1 MSGMAMSAF
10 RASGTFSVFMAA
22 LVGLGCGAAHAQP
35 VTSAPIALQGDGPY
49 HRLTLPLA
57 TYSRAA
63 YGDLRDL
70 RVRNAAGHA
79 VPYAWLRNE
88 AAAPQTASQDVPI
101 FALPGSGSGTASADA
116 SLALSVRPDGS
127 LALDSQAAAAQRKAS
142 EPTQWFIDLSQ
153 VKGSLLQA
161 RFRIAPDAQ
170 GLFAFRLEAS
180 DDLRQWR
187 WVSGEEQLVRLAHG
201 GQTIERLAVDLGNLR
216 TRFLRL
222 RWSDP
227 QHGALLTGVGIDSVQ
242 EVEPV
247 APLEWSGPLKP
258 ERCATDY
265 CDYLLPRG
273 LPVQSLRIDLA
284 DVNTLA
290 QVGISGLSDPAPAAA
305 TASQQP
311 VPRNP
316 LYALRHPQRRSVPLP
331 NRPDES
337 PLVDTVV
344 YRLAQAGGE
353 ARSPVLALDGSVYSR
368 LRLRTTG
375 PVSVL
380 GATPPTL
387 AVGAVPRTLVFLAQG
402 GAPFSLAWKPAPD
415 TAGTVEGAAPGA
427 PLALSTLIP
436 GYAADK
442 PVDADG
448 ASVTLPTA
456 VVTAAVAAAVQPP
469 VPAADS
475 RNPSSRKWW
484 LWGALGVGLLL
495 LAGMAWSLFASLR
508 KDAAKPD

>member
-1 MSGMAMSAF
+1 MSSRVTWTARVLA
-10 RASGTFSVFMAA
+10 AA
-22 LVGLGCGAAHAQP
+22 LATAAFGVAQAQP
-35 VTSAPIALQGDGPY
+35 ATSAPLALQGNGPY
-49 HRLTLPLA
+49 YRLTLPLSI
-57 TYSRAA
+57 YGRAA

-88 AAAPQTASQDVPI
+88 AAAPRTASQTVPI
-101 FALPGSGSGTASADA
+101 FALPGNASGAAAADA
-116 SLALSVRPDGS
+116 ALAFSVRPDGS
-127 LALDSQAAAAQRKAS
+127 LALAGKAPADRKAGDAAQ
-142 EPTQWFIDLSQ
+142 WLIDVSQ

-161 RFRIAPDAQ
+161 RFEIAPDAQ
-170 GLFAFRLEAS
+170 GLFGFSLEAS

-187 WVSGEEQLVRLAHG
+187 PVGTEEQLVRLTHG

-227 QHGALLTGVGIDSVQ
+227 QHGTPLASVGIDSVQ

-247 APLEWSGPLKP
+247 APVELSAAMAPQH
-258 ERCATDY
+258 CATDY

-273 LPVQSLRIDLA
+273 VPVQSLRIDLA

-290 QVGISGLSDPAPAAA
+290 QIGISGLRDAAPAAA
-305 TASQQP
+305 TALP
-311 VPRNP
+311 EPMPRNP
-316 LYALRHPQRRSVPLP
+316 LYALRHQQQRRSASALP
-331 NRPDES
+331 GSPDET
-337 PLVDTVV
+337 PLLDTVV
-344 YRLAQAGGE
+344 YRLAQTGGE
-353 ARSPVLALDGSVYSR
+353 ARSPVLALDGAVYSR
-368 LRLRTTG
+368 LRLRTAG

-402 GAPFSLAWKPAPD
+402 GAPFSLAWNAMPAA
-415 TAGTVEGAAPGA
+415 AGTVERMEPGAA
-427 PLALSTLIP
+427 LALSTLVP

-442 PVDADG
+442 PVVADG
-448 ASVTLPTA
+448 ASVTLPVA
-456 VVTAAVAAAVQPP
+456 ALDAAVTAAAQSPLPEAVRQ
-469 VPAADS
+469 DT
-475 RNPSSRKWW
+475 SRKWW

-508 KDAAKPD
+508 KDGATAD

>member
-1 MSGMAMSAF
+1 MSGRSMIHGVLVAL
-10 RASGTFSVFMAA
+10 MAA
-22 LVGLGCGAAHAQP
+22 AGAAQAQP
-35 VTSAPIALQGDGPY
+35 ITSAPIGLQGAGPY

-57 TYSRAA
+57 TYGRAA
-63 YGDLRDL
+63 YGDLSGL
-70 RVRNAAGHA
+70 RVQNAAGHA

-88 AAAPQTASQDVPI
+88 AATPRTASQAVPI
-101 FALPGSGSGTASADA
+101 FALPGNTASDDTV
-116 SLALSVRPDGS
+116 LAFTVRPDGS
-127 LALDSQAAAAQRKAS
+127 LALDSKATAK
-142 EPTQWFIDLSQ
+142 PNDATQWLIDVSQ

-161 RFRIAPDAQ
+161 RFDVAPDAR

-187 WVSGEEQLVRLAHG
+187 PVGGDEQLVRLAHG
-201 GQTIERLAVDLGNLR
+201 GQTIERMAVELGNLR

-227 QHGALLTGVGIDSVQ
+227 QHGAPLAKVEIDSVQ

-247 APLEWSGPLKP
+247 APIEWSGALKP
-258 ERCATDY
+258 ERCAEDY

-284 DVNTLA
+284 DINTLA
-290 QVGISGLSDPAPAAA
+290 QVGVSGLVDAAPASA
-305 TASQQP
+305 TPPQF

-316 LYALRHPQRRSVPLP
+316 LYALRHSQRRTTALPTGPGEAPL
-331 NRPDES
+331 
-337 PLVDTVV
+337 LDTVV

-353 ARSPVLALDGSVYSR
+353 ARSPVLALDGAVYAR
-368 LRLRTTG
+368 LRLRTAG

-380 GATPPTL
+380 GATPPTI
-387 AVGAVPRTLVFLAQG
+387 AVGATPRTLVFLAQG
-402 GAPFSLAWKPAPD
+402 SAPFSLTWRAATDK
-415 TAGTVEGAAPGA
+415 GAVQGAVPGA

-442 PVDADG
+442 PVAADG
-448 ASVTLPTA
+448 ASVTLPVAA
-456 VVTAAVAAAVQPP
+456 VEAAVAAAALAP
-469 VPAADS
+469 VPEAAPHD
-475 RNPSSRKWW
+475 PSRKWW
-484 LWGALGVGLLL
+484 LWGALGGGLLL

-508 KDAAKPD
+508 KDGAAAD

>member
-1 MSGMAMSAF
+1 MNRHPPVSM
-10 RASGTFSVFMAA
+10 RALGAGAA
-22 LVGLGCGAAHAQP
+22 LVAVMAGSAFAQP
-35 VTSAPIALQGDGPY
+35 APTAPIALQGAGPY
-49 HRLTLPLA
+49 HRLTLPL
-57 TYSRAA
+57 TIYSRAA
-63 YGDLRDL
+63 YADLRDL

-79 VPYAWLRNE
+79 VPYAWLRSE
-88 AAAPQTASQDVPI
+88 AATPRTASRNVPI
-101 FALPGSGSGTASADA
+101 FALPGIDASAASGDA
-116 SLALSVRPDGS
+116 ALAFTVRPDGS
-127 LALDSQAAAAQRKAS
+127 LALDGKSAAASRKTTDTAQ
-142 EPTQWFIDLSQ
+142 WLIDLSQ

-161 RFRIAPDAQ
+161 RFEIAPDAR

-180 DDLRQWR
+180 DDLRRWR
-187 WVSGEEQLVRLAHG
+187 PVGDEEQLVRLAHG

-227 QHGALLTGVGIDSVQ
+227 QHGVALTGVGIDSVQ

-247 APLEWSGPLKP
+247 APLEWSAALKP
-258 ERCATDY
+258 ERCAADY

-273 LPVQSLRIDLA
+273 LPVRSLRVDLA
-284 DVNTLA
+284 DINTLA
-290 QVGISGLSDPAPAAA
+290 QVAISGLSGPAPASSSAVPP
-305 TASQQP
+305 QP

-316 LYALRHPQRRSVPLP
+316 LYALRHQQRQPVQ
-331 NRPDES
+331 RPALADET

-353 ARSPVLALDGSVYSR
+353 ARSPVLALDGAVHAR
-368 LRLRTTG
+368 LRLRTSG

-380 GATPPTL
+380 GATPPSI

-402 GAPFSLAWKPAPD
+402 AAPFSLAWRSAPE
-415 TAGTVEGAAPGA
+415 AVGTLEGAEPGA

-442 PVDADG
+442 PVSADD
-448 ASVTLPTA
+448 ASVELPLMS
-456 VVTAAVAAAVQPP
+456 VAAAVAPAAQ
-469 VPAADS
+469 VPAA
-475 RNPSSRKWW
+475 PVQESSRKWW
-484 LWGALGVGLLL
+484 LWGALGAGLLL

-508 KDAAKPD
+508 KEKERAAAD

>member
-1 MSGMAMSAF
+1 MSGGAMRACRLGLALAAAVTVSA
-10 RASGTFSVFMAA
+10 AQ
-22 LVGLGCGAAHAQP
+22 AQP
-35 VTSAPIALQGDGPY
+35 VTTAPIALQGAGPY

-57 TYSRAA
+57 IYSRAA

-88 AAAPQTASQDVPI
+88 TAAPRTASQEVPI
-101 FALPGSGSGTASADA
+101 FALPGSAAGTASGDA
-116 SLALSVRPDGS
+116 ALAFSVRPDGS
-127 LALDSQAAAAQRKAS
+127 LALDSKAAANRKANDDA
-142 EPTQWFIDLSQ
+142 TQWLIDVSQ
-153 VKGSLLQA
+153 VKGNLLQA
-161 RFRIAPDAQ
+161 RFEVAPDAR

-187 WVSGEEQLVRLAHG
+187 PVGAEEQLVRLAHG

-227 QHGALLTGVGIDSVQ
+227 QHGVPLTKVDIDSVQ

-247 APLEWSGPLKP
+247 APLEWSGALKP
-258 ERCATDY
+258 ERCAADY

-284 DVNTLA
+284 DINTLA
-290 QVGISGLSDPAPAAA
+290 QVGVSGLLDAAPASA
-305 TASQQP
+305 TPQQP

-316 LYALRHPQRRSVPLP
+316 LYALRHQQRRSVPSSVGP
-331 NRPDES
+331 GEV

-353 ARSPVLALDGSVYSR
+353 ARSPVLALDGAAYSR
-368 LRLRTTG
+368 LRLRTAG

-380 GATPPTL
+380 GATPPTI
-387 AVGAVPRTLVFLAQG
+387 AVGATPRTLVFLAQG
-402 GAPFSLAWKPAPD
+402 GAPFSLAWNAAPD
-415 TAGTVEGAAPGA
+415 TGTVEGAVPGA

-442 PVDADG
+442 PVVADE
-448 ASVTLPTA
+448 ASVALPVAA
-456 VVTAAVAAAVQPP
+456 VEAAVTAAALAPIPDAARQDP
-469 VPAADS
+469 
-475 RNPSSRKWW
+475 SRKWW
-484 LWGALGVGLLL
+484 LWGALGIGLLL

-508 KDAAKPD
+508 KDNSGRAD

>member
-1 MSGMAMSAF
+1 MNAHRKGVVHLGAVLLAAMSAV
-10 RASGTFSVFMAA
+10 AV
-22 LVGLGCGAAHAQP
+22 AQP
-35 VTSAPIALQGDGPY
+35 AATATTAPVALEGTGPY

-57 TYSRAA
+57 IYGRAA
-63 YGDLRDL
+63 YPDLRDV
-70 RVRNAAGHA
+70 RVRNAAGQA

-88 AAAPQTASQDVPI
+88 AAAPQTASRNVPI
-101 FALPGSGSGTASADA
+101 FALPAGVASATPGDTA
-116 SLALSVRPDGS
+116 LAFSVRPDGS
-127 LALDSQAAAAQRKAS
+127 LALEGKPARPAAGQVAQ
-142 EPTQWFIDLSQ
+142 WLIDASQ

-161 RFRIAPDAQ
+161 RFDVAPDTR
-170 GLFAFRLEAS
+170 GLFAFRLDAS

-187 WVSGEEQLVRLAHG
+187 PVGGEEQLVRLAHG
-201 GQTIERLAVDLGNLR
+201 GQTIERLAVDLGSLR
-216 TRFLRL
+216 ARFLRL

-227 QHGALLTGVGIDSVQ
+227 ANGAALTRVGIDSVQ

-247 APLEWSGPLKP
+247 APVEWSAPLKP
-258 ERCATDY
+258 ERCASDY

-273 LPVQSLRIDLA
+273 LPAQSLRIDLA

-290 QVGISGLSDPAPAAA
+290 QVGISGLSDPAASSAAP
-305 TASQQP
+305 QRP
-311 VPRNP
+311 VSRNP
-316 LYALRHPQRRSVPLP
+316 LYVLRHPQRRMQSPGGQQP
-331 NRPDES
+331 GGPDET

-353 ARSPVLALDGSVYSR
+353 ARSPVLALDGAVHAR
-368 LRLRTTG
+368 LRLRTAG

-387 AVGAVPRTLVFLAQG
+387 SVGAAPRTLVFLAQG
-402 GAPFSLAWKPAPD
+402 GAPFSLAWSAAPE
-415 TAGTVEGAAPGA
+415 ANAVEGSVPGA

-442 PVDADG
+442 PVAADG
-448 ASVTLPTA
+448 ASVALPAAA
-456 VVTAAVAAAVQPP
+456 VDAAVAAVAQPP
-469 VPAADS
+469 LPVQEP
-475 RNPSSRKWW
+475 SRKWW

-508 KDAAKPD
+508 KDGAARAD

>member
-1 MSGMAMSAF
+1 MNRTALRVVFAAVMAMAG
-10 RASGTFSVFMAA
+10 GTQ
-22 LVGLGCGAAHAQP
+22 AQP
-35 VTSAPIALQGDGPY
+35 VTSAPIALQGTGPY

-57 TYSRAA
+57 IHGRAA
-63 YGDLRDL
+63 YEDLRDL

-88 AAAPQTASQDVPI
+88 AVTPRTASQAVPI
-101 FALPGSGSGTASADA
+101 FALPGGTTGAASSDA
-116 SLALSVRPDGS
+116 VLAFSVRPDGS
-127 LALDSQAAAAQRKAS
+127 LALSGGKATAERAANDAA
-142 EPTQWFIDLSQ
+142 EWLIDVSQ

-161 RFRIAPDAQ
+161 RFEIAPDAR

-180 DDLRQWR
+180 DDLRRWR
-187 WVSGEEQLVRLAHG
+187 QVSGEEQLVRLAHG

-227 QHGALLTGVGIDSVQ
+227 QHGAPITKTEIDSVQ

-247 APLEWSGPLKP
+247 APLEWSAALKP
-258 ERCATDY
+258 ERCAADY

-284 DVNTLA
+284 DINTLA
-290 QVGISGLSDPAPAAA
+290 QVGVSGLIDAAPASSA
-305 TASQQP
+305 TAPPQVS
-311 VPRNP
+311 RNP
-316 LYALRHPQRRSVPLP
+316 LYVLRHPQRRTATPAPATGPGEAPL
-331 NRPDES
+331 
-337 PLVDTVV
+337 LDTVV

-353 ARSPVLALDGSVYSR
+353 ARSPVLALDGAVYSR
-368 LRLRTTG
+368 LRLRTSG

-380 GATPPTL
+380 GATPPTI
-387 AVGAVPRTLVFLAQG
+387 AVGAAPRTLVFLAQG
-402 GAPFSLAWKPAPD
+402 GAPFSLAWNAAPD
-415 TAGTVEGAAPGA
+415 TATVQGAAPGA
-427 PLALSTLIP
+427 PLALATLIP

-442 PVDADG
+442 PIVTDG
-448 ASVTLPTA
+448 ASVTLPVAA
-456 VVTAAVAAAVQPP
+456 VEAAVAAAALAP
-469 VPAADS
+469 VPAPQD
-475 RNPSSRKWW
+475 PSRKWW

-508 KDAAKPD
+508 KDRAAE